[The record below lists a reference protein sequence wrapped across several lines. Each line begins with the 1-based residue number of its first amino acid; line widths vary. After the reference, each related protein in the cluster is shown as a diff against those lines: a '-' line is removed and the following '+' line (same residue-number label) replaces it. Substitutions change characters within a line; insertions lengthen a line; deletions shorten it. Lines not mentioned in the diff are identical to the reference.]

1 MLCTTPG
8 GGLGQGQLFARLDV
22 REQLLCVEPIQ
33 SEALQYLLNHG
44 GMHMTSF
51 PKGELQSSVLGLVL
65 AHGQHA
71 RHPHTYPYCTVYT
84 TEYLECCTP
93 VRSAIGGPRPPWSCG
108 RGCEAAA
115 ARSLGGVVSCA
126 GPEGAGVV

>member
-33 SEALQYLLNHG
+33 SEALQYLLNNG
-44 GMHMTSF
+44 GLHMTSF
-51 PKGELQSSVLGLVL
+51 PKGELQSSSFGLSFGTR
-65 AHGQHA
+65 AA
-71 RHPHTYPYCTVYT
+71 RISILYCVHD

-93 VRSAIGGPRPPWSCG
+93 VRSAIGGSKPPRCCG
-108 RGCEAAA
+108 RGCEAAGAA
-115 ARSLGGVVSCA
+115 ARC
-126 GPEGAGVV
+126 